1 MLHIKLTFSFSYFVH
16 YFSDVVQVAKEY
28 FDAIVKIGELASETK
43 GARQL
48 GNNSQL
54 LFMCSITYIHVPY
67 PCPGHSYEVCMSPM
81 LILRASKS

>member
-1 MLHIKLTFSFSYFVH
+1 MLISVCITNVTLDFNMTFFIFIFVY

-48 GNNSQL
+48 GN
-54 LFMCSITYIHVPY
+54 
-67 PCPGHSYEVCMSPM
+67 
-81 LILRASKS
+81 